1 MLGSNPTRDS
11 RMRRHHADGE
21 GGRNT
26 VFPFFI
32 LMLSP
37 YALKNP
43 FKKWSEAT
51 SLPISQK
58 IVEPIQFNQEI
69 LFRLI

>member
-1 MLGSNPTRDS
+1 MLGSNLTRDS

-21 GGRNT
+21 SGRNT

-37 YALKNP
+37 YALKKP
-43 FKKWSEAT
+43 IKKMARSD
-51 SLPISQK
+51 SLSMFQEMI
-58 IVEPIQFNQEI
+58 EGLQFNP
-69 LFRLI
+69 

>member
-1 MLGSNPTRDS
+1 MLGSNPIRDS

-21 GGRNT
+21 GGIEMLSS
-26 VFPFFI
+26 PFFM

-43 FKKWSEAT
+43 
-51 SLPISQK
+51 
-58 IVEPIQFNQEI
+58 
-69 LFRLI
+69 

>member
-21 GGRNT
+21 DGRNA
-26 VFPFFI
+26 VFPIFI

-37 YALKNP
+37 YALK
-43 FKKWSEAT
+43 K
-51 SLPISQK
+51 PI
-58 IVEPIQFNQEI
+58 
-69 LFRLI
+69 

>member
-1 MLGSNPTRDS
+1 MLGSNLTRDS

-37 YALKNP
+37 YA
-43 FKKWSEAT
+43 FKKPIKKMARSDFIINVSENT
-51 SLPISQK
+51 
-58 IVEPIQFNQEI
+58 
-69 LFRLI
+69 

>member
-1 MLGSNPTRDS
+1 MLGSNPSRDS

-21 GGRNT
+21 DGRNT

-37 YALKNP
+37 HALKNP
-43 FKKWSEAT
+43 LEK
-51 SLPISQK
+51 
-58 IVEPIQFNQEI
+58 
-69 LFRLI
+69 

>member
-37 YALKNP
+37 YALKKP
-43 FKKWSEAT
+43 IKRWRKAT
-51 SLPISQK
+51 
-58 IVEPIQFNQEI
+58 NYRC
-69 LFRLI
+69 FRK

>member
-1 MLGSNPTRDS
+1 MLGSILTRDS

-37 YALKNP
+37 YALT
-43 FKKWSEAT
+43 EIRDV
-51 SLPISQK
+51 LK
-58 IVEPIQFNQEI
+58 IVLCYQ
-69 LFRLI
+69 

>member
-37 YALKNP
+37 YALKKP
-43 FKKWSEAT
+43 IKKMAQSD
-51 SLPISQK
+51 
-58 IVEPIQFNQEI
+58 
-69 LFRLI
+69 